1 MASSSAASTRGLGE
15 RPPGHARVSGSGG
28 RSRGDV
34 AAAGARA
41 ILLRAVELLVGA
53 RHRVLTIVGDLLDA
67 LVQLSAALGAV
78 PCEAIALVRPP
89 LAFEHQDERVR
100 REAR

>member
-1 MASSSAASTRGLGE
+1 MRWPAGRPEQPPSCPRAPALAHAADAF
-15 RPPGHARVSGSGG
+15 GHRARCSGFGG

-34 AAAGARA
+34 AAAGAGA

-67 LVQLSAALGAV
+67 LVQLGAALGAV
-78 PCEAIALVRPP
+78 PREAIAFVR
-89 LAFEHQDERVR
+89 AT
-100 REAR
+100 